1 MPAKWQQWMPLD
13 IEAFKSSPVVQAMR
27 PAARSGYLYL
37 LTAMWQSEDCTLSAD
52 DEDLMIASGMG
63 SEWDEHKR
71 LILKKFVVI
80 GARVQNSTLL
90 TKWLEAKRVFEARQN
105 AAKNTTAH
113 GHRTVTARSPHGH
126 RTVTE
131 AIAPRSADTTT
142 ETVTRTKTK
151 EQKQKPS
158 VADAPGAEKPATSSH
173 HEACKRPAR
182 DA

>member
-1 MPAKWQQWMPLD
+1 MISYTELD
-13 IEAFKSSPVVQAMR
+13 E
-27 PAARSGYLYL
+27 
-37 LTAMWQSEDCTLSAD
+37 
-52 DEDLMIASGMG
+52 
-63 SEWDEHKR
+63 EWGQVK
-71 LILKKFVVI
+71 
-80 GARVQNSTLL
+80 
-90 TKWLEAKRVFEARQN
+90 AKRVFEARQN
-105 AAKNTTAH
+105 AAKNTTA
-113 GHRTVTARSPHGH
+113 HGH

>member
-1 MPAKWQQWMPLD
+1 
-13 IEAFKSSPVVQAMR
+13 
-27 PAARSGYLYL
+27 
-37 LTAMWQSEDCTLSAD
+37 
-52 DEDLMIASGMG
+52 
-63 SEWDEHKR
+63 
-71 LILKKFVVI
+71 LKPSIDV
-80 GARVQNSTLL
+80 GTLL

-126 RTVTE
+126 RTVTDG
-131 AIAPRSADTTT
+131 IASRSADTTT

-158 VADAPGAEKPATSSH
+158 VADAPVTEKPATSSH